1 MITKAII
8 FAVFLIGMVLI
19 GLKFYNSTNDLS
31 DYFLGGRKLN
41 SWVTAM
47 SAQASDMSGW
57 LLIGLPGA
65 AYVVFRGTSEAI
77 WTAIGLMLGTYLN
90 WLFVAKRLRQY
101 TEVSQNSLTL
111 PDFFEN
117 RFRDSR
123 HVLRTVSAV
132 FTVIFFLIYTSS
144 QFAAGGK
151 LFSTVFG
158 IDYKAGMVIG
168 ALIVLS
174 YTALGGFTAVCWTD
188 TIMGTMMFFAL
199 IAVPV
204 MAVGEMGGL
213 AEVGAR
219 LSGLTSETF
228 ALFPVKDGA
237 IDSMLLASALGWGL
251 GYFGQPHILARF
263 MAISSPEE
271 VKKSRVIAMI
281 WVVITLSTAV
291 LIGVIGKAFMPDLA
305 DGETIYME
313 MINAMFSNVVGGIL
327 LTAILAAIMS
337 TASSQLLVAASS
349 VSKDLYATLMKKDTS
364 ESSLVW
370 ISRLTV
376 ALTTAVAIL
385 LAIDPDS
392 SVFGLVSCAWGGFGS
407 AFGPLILFALFWR
420 RMTRQGAVWGMISG
434 GVADLFWYYM
444 KQAGFGGVF
453 NIYEIIPG
461 FLISSAVIVC
471 VSLLTSVPR
480 EITEE
485 FDRVKNNGTAAGQ
498 QEVTGGEL

>member
-19 GLKFYNSTNDLS
+19 GLKFYKSTNDLS

-41 SWVTAM
+41 SWVAAM

-65 AYVVFRGTSEAI
+65 AYVIYRGTSEAI
-77 WTAIGLMLGTYLN
+77 WTAVGLMLGTYLN

-101 TEVSQNSLTL
+101 TEVSKNSLTL

-117 RFRDSR
+117 RFRDSK
-123 HVLRTVSAV
+123 HIIRTVSAI

-188 TIMGTMMFFAL
+188 TIMGVMMFFAL
-199 IAVPV
+199 IAVPL
-204 MAVGEMGGL
+204 MALSELGGF
-213 AEVGAR
+213 
-219 LSGLTSETF
+219 SGLSVRLGELATEVFSV
-228 ALFPVKDGA
+228 FPMKDGS
-237 IDSMLLASALGWGL
+237 IDALLLASALGWGL

-263 MAISSPEE
+263 MAISSPDE
-271 VKKSRVIAMI
+271 VKKSRVIAML
-281 WVVITLSTAV
+281 WVMITLTAAV
-291 LIGVIGKAFMPDLA
+291 SVGVIGKAFMPGLT

-313 MINAMFSNVVGGIL
+313 MINAMFNNVVGGIL

-349 VSKDLYATLMKKDTS
+349 VSKDLYATLLKKDS
-364 ESSLVW
+364 GEESLVW
-370 ISRLTV
+370 ISRVTV

-385 LAIDPDS
+385 LALDPNS

-420 RMTRQGAVWGMISG
+420 RMTRQGAICGMIAG
-434 GVADLFWYYM
+434 GGADLFWYYM
-444 KQAGFGGVF
+444 KQAGFEGIF
-453 NIYEIIPG
+453 SIYEIIPG
-461 FLISSAVIVC
+461 FIISSAVIIV
-471 VSLLTSVPR
+471 VSLMTSVPE

-485 FDRVKNNGTAAGQ
+485 FDRVKGYGVA
-498 QEVTGGEL
+498 VK